1 MESTSDNME
10 MQLPFPHGIEI
21 ELQVIRKDGTWIRGE
36 DILQI
41 FDRIVSSAKNLLDKK
56 IRTSSVESV
65 KRKYKQSAQTEEG
78 ERGSRIVA
86 AYEGPDG
93 DPKEYTLLGH
103 DPNVTSLTWILEVAT
118 PPCTTLEELAWWIQT
133 LIAISH
139 DSLPKDSQA
148 ILVSTGLNPTQ
159 EYLRNLSF
167 GEHHHILSPSA
178 DEKTKIAVYNM
189 FRNFL
194 PQLIAIS
201 VNSPFE
207 NKRPTDEVIV
217 SEDGKVR
224 APRCKRSIRLLR
236 NTTQMGPTNEFELIP
251 YLRGTDKES
260 FARHVNRSYARM
272 VDMYPFTDYDTIE
285 IRVFDTQLSIPRR
298 MGLALILQA
307 LALKAKR
314 MVEKGETVPDVGPKS
329 LAANRNSAV
338 AAGLWGPFRP
348 SVAKESE
355 YVKIYNYQ
363 VTDSGILDVK
373 KKNRFLGDAVAS
385 MLYMIREELEELK
398 IIENPFMQA
407 LLVSVFGSEYSEPRT
422 TGADFQLDVYAKSD
436 YNMVVL
442 LKKLSEV
449 TRECS
454 TNWLYDPIE
463 GTPHLPT
470 WICWWK
476 GLEPEIVTD
485 LERVFAGQEVQFNVL
500 MKNSTGRRL
509 ENLTISYSIEDSER
523 NLVDSN
529 VLSIPSIDTGEIH
542 VSDVTFQ
549 TKKNIAAYN
558 IIAEVGFV
566 GRVINLTST
575 INMYW
580 MRAAIKPG
588 TTTQFADGKN
598 PVLFNGQID
607 TNYPSKAVVQ
617 SQVSIIA
624 LSAGKVLATSED
636 SLEVESGEAT
646 IVDQSQFNPILVPA
660 DASTGVERCVLQ
672 LRLLNEDGTEI
683 AEALSKPFYVGF
695 VKRGPQVLMDVDLKT
710 TYVPGDLIS
719 GDIIVSNLGKKKVG
733 AEARLAL
740 EFRSDSGRSH
750 LIEEFLQHEFIDG
763 EVRFHWKIPTLST
776 ESPADRVGIL
786 KAALI
791 DKGQVIG
798 TAESDRIRVDQV
810 TTRVNID
817 SLRVPKRSHVGGK
830 LSGWLRIRRNTE
842 LGEPA
847 VLTMSFVYP
856 DDEKHRVLSQSVK
869 QSKNLSFAF
878 GPIVVPA
885 SRTTKDPRTVTLVA
899 ALSYAG
905 TEVDSRSVEIDL
917 LGGPQA
923 DIATIE
929 FVGLPSF
936 ASPDELIQPTIQVT
950 SNLDKK
956 ADCVLTV
963 ELESIGGNKS
973 VTAREIDLEP
983 GQQRMLPIPV
993 RIPMSAEMS
1002 TAHLRATLRC
1012 GKRACENKQRFKI
1025 KAIEEPL
1032 FKVSFSVLDES
1043 GEEIPGLVARLSP
1056 VDIIAT
1062 IESNREKIEEDISL
1076 SIRVMTVRELI
1087 KEFEIPIP
1095 KPDSKHNTIKVRW
1108 MTPPIDVVTGYYIDA
1123 VVVQAGRALPARA
1136 VDLVRRQF
1144 TVY

>member
-1 MESTSDNME
+1 MESTSDSTE

-36 DILQI
+36 DILKV
-41 FDRIVSSAKNLLDKK
+41 FDKIVSSAKSLLDKK
-56 IRTSSVESV
+56 IRTSSVDSV
-65 KRKYKQSAQTEEG
+65 KQKYKQSAQTEEG

-86 AYEGPDG
+86 SYE
-93 DPKEYTLLGH
+93 DPNGESKEYTLLGH

-118 PPCTTLEELAWWIQT
+118 PPCTTLEELAWWVQA
-133 LIAISH
+133 LIAISQ

-159 EYLRNLSF
+159 EYRRNLSF
-167 GEHHHILSPSA
+167 GEHHHILSASA

-189 FRNFL
+189 IRNFL
-194 PQLIAIS
+194 PHLIAIS

-207 NKRPTDEVIV
+207 NKKPTDEVTV
-217 SEDGKVR
+217 SEDGKIR
-224 APRCKRSIRLLR
+224 APRCKRSIRLLK

-251 YLRGTDKES
+251 FIRGTDKEA

-272 VDMYPFTDYDTIE
+272 VDMYPFTDYGTIE

-307 LALKAKR
+307 LALKAKK
-314 MVEKGETVPDVGPKS
+314 MTSSGETVPDVGPRS
-329 LAANRNSAV
+329 LAANRESAV

-348 SVAKESE
+348 SSASKESE
-355 YVKIYNYQ
+355 YVKTYNYQ
-363 VTDSGILDVK
+363 VTDSGTLNAK
-373 KKNRFLGDAVAS
+373 KRNRFLGDAVVS

-407 LLVSVFGSEYSEPRT
+407 LLVSVFGSDYSEPRT
-422 TGADFQLDVYAKSD
+422 TGADFQLSIYAKSD

-476 GLEPEIVTD
+476 GLEPEIVTET
-485 LERVFAGQEVQFNVL
+485 ERVFAGQKVQFSVL
-500 MKNSTGRRL
+500 VRNSTGRHL
-509 ENLTISYSIEDSER
+509 ENLTVSYSIEDSER
-523 NLVDSN
+523 NLVESN
-529 VLSIPSIDTGEIH
+529 VLSIPSIDNGEIH
-542 VSDVTFQ
+542 VSDVAFQ
-549 TKKNIAAYN
+549 TKKNVAAYN

-566 GRVINLTST
+566 GRVINLSST

-580 MRAAIKPG
+580 MRASIRPG
-588 TTTQFADGKN
+588 TTTQFADGKT
-598 PVLFNGQID
+598 PVLFNGQIE

-617 SQVSIIA
+617 SQISII
-624 LSAGKVLATSED
+624 SPNVSKVLVTSENK
-636 SLEVESGEAT
+636 LEVESGET
-646 IVDQSQFNPILVPA
+646 TNIDQSQFNPILVPA

-672 LRLLNEDGTEI
+672 LRLLNEEGTEI
-683 AEALSKPFYVGF
+683 AEAISKPFYVGF
-695 VKRGPQVLMDVDLKT
+695 VKRGPQVVMDVDLKT
-710 TYVPGDLIS
+710 SYIPGNLIS
-719 GDIIVSNLGKKKVG
+719 GNIIISNLGKKKVG
-733 AEARLAL
+733 TEARLSL
-740 EFRSDSGRSH
+740 EFKSDSGRSY
-750 LIEEFLQHEFIDG
+750 LIEEFLQQEFLNG
-763 EVRFHWKIPTLST
+763 EVRFQWKIPIMST
-776 ESPADRVGIL
+776 ESSADRIGIL
-786 KAALI
+786 KASLKE
-791 DKGQVIG
+791 KGQIIG
-798 TAESDRIRVDQV
+798 TTESERIRVDQV

-817 SLRVPKRSHVGGK
+817 SLRVTKRAHVGGK

-847 VLTMSFVYP
+847 VLTMSIVYP
-856 DDEKHRVLSQSVK
+856 DGDEHRVLSQSVK
-869 QSKNLSFAF
+869 QSKNLSLAF
-878 GPIVVPA
+878 GPIVIPA
-885 SRTTKDPRTVTLVA
+885 SRTNKDPRTVTLVA

-905 TEVDSRSVEIDL
+905 KEVDSRAIEIDL
-917 LGGPQA
+917 LEGSHA
-923 DIATIE
+923 DIASIE

-936 ASPDELIQPTIQVT
+936 VTPDELIQPTIQVT

-956 ADCVLTV
+956 TTCVLNV
-963 ELESIGGNKS
+963 ELESIGGNKPII
-973 VTAREIDLEP
+973 TREIALEP
-983 GQQRMLPIPV
+983 LQQRMLPIPV
-993 RIPMSAEMS
+993 RIPMSSEMS
-1002 TAHLRATLRC
+1002 TGHLRATLRC
-1012 GKRACENKQRFKI
+1012 GKRACEKRARFKI
-1025 KAIEEPL
+1025 KAIEKPM

-1043 GEEIPGLVARLSP
+1043 GEEIPGLVSRLSP
-1056 VDIIAT
+1056 VDIVAS
-1062 IESNREKIEEDISL
+1062 IESMRENVEDISL
-1076 SIRVMTVRELI
+1076 NIRIMTVRDLV

-1095 KPDSKHNTIKVRW
+1095 TPNSKQNTIKVRW

-1123 VVVQAGRALPARA
+1123 VIVQAGRPLPARA
-1136 VDLVRRQF
+1136 VDLIRRQF

>member
-1 MESTSDNME
+1 

-21 ELQVIRKDGTWIRGE
+21 ELQVIRKDGTWIRG
-36 DILQI
+36 DNILQV
-41 FDRIVSSAKNLLDKK
+41 FDKIVSSAKNLLDKK
-56 IRTSSVESV
+56 IRESSVESV

-86 AYEGPDG
+86 AYE
-93 DPKEYTLLGH
+93 DPNGESKEYTLLGH

-118 PPCTTLEELAWWIQT
+118 PPCTTLEELAWWVQA
-133 LIAISH
+133 LIAISQ

-167 GEHHHILSPSA
+167 GEHHHILSSRA

-189 FRNFL
+189 IRNFL
-194 PQLIAIS
+194 PHLIAIS

-217 SEDGKVR
+217 TADGNVR
-224 APRCKRSIRLLR
+224 APRCKRSIRLFR

-251 YLRGTDKES
+251 YIRGTDKEA

-272 VDMYPFTDYDTIE
+272 VDMYPFTDYGTIE

-307 LALKAKR
+307 LALKAER
-314 MVEKGETVPDVGPKS
+314 MVKNGETVPDVGPKS
-329 LAANRNSAV
+329 LAANRESAV

-348 SVAKESE
+348 SSAVKESE

-363 VTDSGILDVK
+363 VTDSGTLDVK
-373 KKNRFLGDAVAS
+373 KRNRFLGDAVVS

-422 TGADFQLDVYAKSD
+422 TGADFQLGVYAKSD
-436 YNMVVL
+436 SNMVVL

-463 GTPHLPT
+463 GTPHLPS

-476 GLEPEIVTD
+476 GLEPEIVTET
-485 LERVFAGQEVQFNVL
+485 ERVFAGQEVQFSVL
-500 MKNSTGRRL
+500 IRNSTGRRL
-509 ENLTISYSIEDSER
+509 ENITVSYSIEDSDR
-523 NLVDSN
+523 NLVENN
-529 VLSIPSIDTGEIH
+529 VLSLPSIDNGEIH

-566 GRVINLTST
+566 GRVINLSST

-580 MRAAIKPG
+580 MRATIRPG
-588 TTTQFADGKN
+588 TTTQFADGKT
-598 PVLFNGQID
+598 PVLFNGQIE

-617 SQVSIIA
+617 SHISIIA
-624 LSAGKVLATSED
+624 PNVGKVLVTSKD
-636 SLEVESGEAT
+636 TLEVESGET
-646 IVDQSQFNPILVPA
+646 TNVDQSQFSPILVPA

-672 LRLLNEDGTEI
+672 LKILNEDGTEI
-683 AEALSKPFYVGF
+683 AEAISKPFYVGF
-695 VKRGPQVLMDVDLKT
+695 VKRGPQVLMDIDLKT
-710 TYVPGDLIS
+710 TYEPGNLIS
-719 GDIIVSNLGKKKVG
+719 GNIIISNLGKKKVG
-733 AEARLAL
+733 AEARLSL
-740 EFRSDSGRSH
+740 EFISDSGRSL
-750 LIEEFLQHEFIDG
+750 LIEEFLQHEFMNG
-763 EVRFHWKIPTLST
+763 EVRFNWKIPMMSA
-776 ESPADRVGIL
+776 ESPADRIGIL
-786 KAALI
+786 KVSLLN
-791 DKGQVIG
+791 KGQVIG

-810 TTRVNID
+810 STRVNID
-817 SLRVPKRSHVGGK
+817 SLRVSKRSHVGGK

-847 VLTMSFVYP
+847 VLTMTFVYP
-856 DDEKHRVLSQSVK
+856 NGDEHRVLSQSVR
-869 QSKNLSFAF
+869 QSKNLSLAF
-878 GPIVVPA
+878 GPILIPA
-885 SRTTKDPRTVTLVA
+885 PRTGKDQKSVTLVA
-899 ALSYAG
+899 TLSYAG
-905 TEVDSRSVEIDL
+905 TEVDSRSAEIDL
-917 LGGPQA
+917 LDGPHA
-923 DIATIE
+923 DIADIK
-929 FVGLPSF
+929 FAGLQSF
-936 ASPDELIQPTIQVT
+936 ATPDELIQPTIQVT
-950 SNLDKK
+950 SNLDAKK
-956 ADCVLTV
+956 RCVLTV
-963 ELESIGGNKS
+963 ELESVGGNKP
-973 VTAREIDLEP
+973 VITREIDLEP
-983 GQQRMLPIPV
+983 GQQRMLPLRV

-1012 GKRACENKQRFKI
+1012 GKQACENRQRFKI
-1025 KAIEEPL
+1025 KAIEKPM

-1056 VDIIAT
+1056 VDIVAS
-1062 IESNREKIEEDISL
+1062 IESNRENIEDISL
-1076 SIRVMTVRELI
+1076 SIRIMTVRELV

-1095 KPDSKHNTIKVRW
+1095 KPDSKQNTIKVRW
-1108 MTPPIDVVTGYYIDA
+1108 MTPPIDVVTGYYIDG
-1123 VVVQAGRALPARA
+1123 VIVQADRPLPARA
-1136 VDLVRRQF
+1136 VDLIRRQF

>member
-1 MESTSDNME
+1 PIADNIE

-36 DILQI
+36 DILQV
-41 FDRIVSSAKNLLDKK
+41 FDRIVSSAKSLLDKK
-56 IRTSSVESV
+56 IRTSPVESV

-86 AYEGPDG
+86 AYEDPNG

-178 DEKTKIAVYNM
+178 DESTKIAVYNM
-189 FRNFL
+189 IRNFL
-194 PQLIAIS
+194 PHLIAIS
-201 VNSPFE
+201 VNSPFV
-207 NKRPTDEVIV
+207 NKKPTDEVTV
-217 SEDGKVR
+217 SGEGKLR

-236 NTTQMGPTNEFELIP
+236 NTTQMGPNNEFELIP
-251 YLRGTDKES
+251 HLSGTDKEA
-260 FARHVNRSYARM
+260 FARHVNRSFSRM
-272 VDMYPFTDYDTIE
+272 VDMYPFTDYGTIE

-298 MGLALILQA
+298 IGLALILQA
-307 LALKAKR
+307 LALKAKK
-314 MVEKGETVPDVGPKS
+314 MVENSEAIPDVGPKS
-329 LAANRNSAV
+329 LAANRASAI
-338 AAGLWGPFRP
+338 AAGLWGPFKP
-348 SVAKESE
+348 SSAAKESD
-355 YVKIYNYQ
+355 YVRMYNFQ
-363 VTDSGILDVK
+363 VSDNGVIDEK
-373 KKNRFLGDAVAS
+373 KRNRFLGDAVAS
-385 MLYMIREELEELK
+385 MFYMIRDELEELK

-436 YNMVVL
+436 FNMVVL
-442 LKKLSEV
+442 LKRLSEV

-485 LERVFAGQEVQFNVL
+485 MDRVFAGQEVQFSVL
-500 MKNSTGRRL
+500 VKNSTGRRL
-509 ENLTISYSIEDSER
+509 ENLTLTYSIEDSER
-523 NLVDSN
+523 NLVESN
-529 VLSIPSIDTGEIH
+529 VISIPSIETGEIH
-542 VSDVTFQ
+542 VSDMAFQ
-549 TKKNIAAYN
+549 TKKNITAYN
-558 IIAEVGFV
+558 IIGEVGFV

-580 MRAAIKPG
+580 MRASIKPG
-588 TTTQFADGKN
+588 TTTQFADGKT

-607 TNYPSKAVVQ
+607 TNYPEAASVQ
-617 SQVSIIA
+617 SQISIIA
-624 LSAGKVLATSED
+624 LSMGKVLTTSED
-636 SLEVESGEAT
+636 TLDVESGDST
-646 IVDQSQFNPILVPA
+646 SFDQSKFSPILIPS

-672 LRLLNEDGTEI
+672 LKLLNEDGTEI
-683 AEALSKPFYVGF
+683 AETVSKPFYVGF
-695 VKRGPQVLMDVDLKT
+695 VRRGPQVSIDADLKT
-710 TYVPGDLIS
+710 TYLPGDLVS
-719 GDIIVSNLGKKKVG
+719 GNIIVSNIGKKKEG
-733 AEARLAL
+733 SDIRLSL

-750 LIEEFLQHEFIDG
+750 LVEEFLFHEFIGGD
-763 EVRFHWKIPTLST
+763 VRFNWKIPTIAT
-776 ESPADRVGIL
+776 ESPADRIGIL
-786 KAALI
+786 KVSLS
-791 DKGQVIG
+791 DKGQVIA
-798 TAESDRIRVDQV
+798 TAESDRIRVDQI
-810 TTRVNID
+810 TTRINID

-830 LSGWLRIRRNTE
+830 LSGWLRVRRNTE

-847 VLTMSFVYP
+847 VLTMSFIFP
-856 DDEKHRVLSQSVK
+856 DGEEHRVLSQSVK
-869 QSKNLSFAF
+869 QSKNLSLAF
-878 GPIVVPA
+878 GPVAIPA
-885 SRTTKDPRTVTLVA
+885 PRKSTDPKTVTLVA
-899 ALSYAG
+899 SLSYAG
-905 TEVDSRSVEIDL
+905 VEVDTRSTEIEL

-929 FVGLPSF
+929 FAGIPGF
-936 ASPDELIQPTIQVT
+936 TSPDEVIQPTVQIT

-956 ADCVLTV
+956 TGCVLTV
-963 ELESIGGNKS
+963 ELESIGGKIPI
-973 VTAREIDLEP
+973 TTREINLEP
-983 GQQRMLPIPV
+983 RQPRIIPISV

-1002 TAHLRATLRC
+1002 TAHLRAILRC
-1012 GKRACENKQRFKI
+1012 GKRACENRQRFKI
-1025 KAIEEPL
+1025 KAIEKPM
-1032 FKVSFSVLDES
+1032 FRVSFSILDES

-1062 IESNREKIEEDISL
+1062 IESQRENIEDVSL
-1076 SIRVMTVRELI
+1076 SIRVMTIRELV
-1087 KEFEIPIP
+1087 KEFVIPLP
-1095 KPDSKHNTIKVRW
+1095 HPESKQNAIKVRW
-1108 MTPPIDVVTGYYIDA
+1108 MTPPIDVVTGYYVDA
-1123 VVVQAGRALPARA
+1123 VMVQSGRPLPSRA
-1136 VDLVRRQF
+1136 VELIRRQF